1 MDFYRSKL
9 ELGKGQSVP
18 KPLTPKD
25 RHLESKDMR
34 KRKQKKKKQ
43 RVRRS
48 MSKSKRLAHVL
59 QATFAGVC
67 FHETACAVMADI
79 LYFNNN
85 KSRLKVCQ

>member
-1 MDFYRSKL
+1 
-9 ELGKGQSVP
+9 
-18 KPLTPKD
+18 
-25 RHLESKDMR
+25 
-34 KRKQKKKKQ
+34 
-43 RVRRS
+43 

-79 LYFNNN
+79 LYFNLNNN